1 MYHPRGTVHN
11 SLATVT
17 QAPVK
22 INTTKEGLVEAYAEV
37 VKAFASFTDL
47 HYSGRVSIN
56 QYFDPAFAI
65 AVDTE
70 AYSADTSL
78 LESGMDTASQ
88 SLPVRLELTFSTSN
102 ITAVRSGDGNSQT
115 GTVVDNANATM
126 RADVFGMVD
135 VIYSVTSDGL
145 MTSSD

>member
-1 MYHPRGTVHN
+1 M
-11 SLATVT
+11 
-17 QAPVK
+17 
-22 INTTKEGLVEAYAEV
+22 

-47 HYSGRVSIN
+47 HYSGRVGVE
-56 QYFDPAFAI
+56 QYMDAAFAI

-88 SLPVRLELTFSTSN
+88 SLPVRLELTFASGN
-102 ITAVRSGDGNSQT
+102 ITAERATAATDNQGNLVIDASAVSTARSDI
-115 GTVVDNANATM
+115 
-126 RADVFGMVD
+126 FGMVD